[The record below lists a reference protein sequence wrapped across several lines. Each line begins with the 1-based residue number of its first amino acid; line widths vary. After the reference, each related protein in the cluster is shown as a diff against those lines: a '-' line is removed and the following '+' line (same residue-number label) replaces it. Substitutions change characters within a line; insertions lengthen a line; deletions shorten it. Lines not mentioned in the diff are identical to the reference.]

1 MGFQTHIVGPAVP
14 AVPRLQTDMAVQ
26 SQQEGA
32 KTRKKPAVRC
42 RIKFIR
48 PSLFTPDRIQ
58 AAQKNAVLLDRRHAR
73 RDVEVA
79 LAPADKQPEAPLLRA
94 QNPQGCG
101 PDPVS
106 IRTPCRRFQTNRR
119 RDRQG
124 YRDNE
129 RVRLRRGARRLFS
142 ARLYHGVHRPFLQF
156 DHSGQMVRS
165 LLRTGR
171 RGSASLRQPHPHHRK
186 HLVAGHS
193 RKHQPERIPDP
204 AGRSRRSHQ
213 EIAGDRHA
221 GRRASQ
227 GTERRLHGQAVRLP
241 RHQQTDPRHLRSR
254 RRHRRPAGG
263 DARGFHR
270 GRNGQRRGQADDP
283 ALLFHLEEQGGAA
296 PRLGQDTAVQ
306 PEESGR
312 PAARISGQGRKP

>member
-26 SQQEGA
+26 SLQEGA

-48 PSLFTPDRIQ
+48 SSLFAPDRIQ

-79 LAPADKQPEAPLLRA
+79 LAPADKQPAAPLLRA
-94 QNPQGCG
+94 QNTQGCG
-101 PDPVS
+101 PDPVG

-142 ARLYHGVHRPFLQF
+142 ARLHHGVHRPFLQF

-186 HLVAGHS
+186 HLAAGRS
-193 RKHQPERIPDP
+193 RKHQAERIP
-204 AGRSRRSHQ
+204 
-213 EIAGDRHA
+213 
-221 GRRASQ
+221 
-227 GTERRLHGQAVRLP
+227 
-241 RHQQTDPRHLRSR
+241 
-254 RRHRRPAGG
+254 
-263 DARGFHR
+263 
-270 GRNGQRRGQADDP
+270 
-283 ALLFHLEEQGGAA
+283 
-296 PRLGQDTAVQ
+296 
-306 PEESGR
+306 ESGR
-312 PAARISGQGRKP
+312 SITTKPSGNRWRPTRWSSCIPKDGKASTRASCSTTSPPTNRSSPSAIPTTSSPTC